1 MLTGVDMVTR
11 QSELIRVLEIIAEE
25 LPDPLWVAL
34 VDDDGLLVACVP
46 SQPPVDVDQISA
58 MTAALAL
65 TALRVLGEIE
75 AEEFRYSSV
84 TGSERQLLVVA
95 LDGKRFLSIGLASDV
110 VVQTAFRPL
119 SRRVAELLK
128 ILKMRFSSS

>member
-1 MLTGVDMVTR
+1 MGVDMVTR
-11 QSELIRVLEIIAEE
+11 QSELIRVLETIAEE

-46 SQPPVDVDQISA
+46 SQPPVSVDQISA

-65 TALRVLGEIE
+65 TAMRVLVEIN

-84 TGSERQLLVVA
+84 AGSERQLLLVA
-95 LDGKRFLSIGLASDV
+95 LDGKRFLSIGLGPDV
-110 VVQTAFRPL
+110 VVQTTFRPL

-128 ILKMRFSSS
+128 ILKMRFSVS

>member
-1 MLTGVDMVTR
+1 MVTR
-11 QSELIRVLEIIAEE
+11 QSELIRVLETIAEE

-46 SQPPVDVDQISA
+46 SQPPVSVDQISA

-65 TALRVLGEIE
+65 TALRVLVEIN

-84 TGSERQLLVVA
+84 AGSERQLLLVA
-95 LDGKRFLSIGLASDV
+95 LDGKRFLSIGLGPDV
-110 VVQTAFRPL
+110 VVQATFRPL

-128 ILKMRFSSS
+128 ILKMRFSAS

>member
-1 MLTGVDMVTR
+1 MVTR
-11 QSELIRVLEIIAEE
+11 QSELIRVLETIAEE
-25 LPDPLWVAL
+25 LPEPLWVAL

-46 SQPPVDVDQISA
+46 SQPPVNVDQISA

-65 TALRVLGEIE
+65 TAIRVLGEID

-84 TGSERQLLVVA
+84 TGSERQLLLVA
-95 LDGKRFLSIGLASDV
+95 LDGKRFLSIGLEPDV
-110 VVQTAFRPL
+110 VVQTVFRPL

-128 ILKMRFSSS
+128 VLKMRFSAS

>member
-1 MLTGVDMVTR
+1 MVTR
-11 QSELIRVLEIIAEE
+11 QSELIRVLETIAEE

-46 SQPPVDVDQISA
+46 SQPPVSVDQISA

-65 TALRVLGEIE
+65 TALRVLVEIN

-84 TGSERQLLVVA
+84 AGSERQLLLVA
-95 LDGKRFLSIGLASDV
+95 LDGKRFLSIGLGPDV
-110 VVQTAFRPL
+110 VVQATFRPL

-128 ILKMRFSSS
+128 ILKMRFSVS

>member
-1 MLTGVDMVTR
+1 MVTR
-11 QSELIRVLEIIAEE
+11 QSELIRVLETIAEE

-46 SQPPVDVDQISA
+46 SRPPVNVDQISA

-65 TALRVLGEIE
+65 TAIRVLGEID

-84 TGSERQLLVVA
+84 TGSGRQLLLVA
-95 LDGKRFLSIGLASDV
+95 LDGKRFLSIGLGPDV
-110 VVQTAFRPL
+110 VVQTIFRPL

-128 ILKMRFSSS
+128 VLKMRFSAS

>member
-1 MLTGVDMVTR
+1 MLMGVDMVTR
-11 QSELIRVLEIIAEE
+11 QSELIRVLETMAEE

-46 SQPPVDVDQISA
+46 SQPPVNVDHISA

-65 TALRVLGEIE
+65 TAIRVLGEID
-75 AEEFRYSSV
+75 AAEFRYSSV
-84 TGSERQLLVVA
+84 TGSERQLLLVA
-95 LDGKRFLSIGLASDV
+95 LDGKRFLSIGLDPDV
-110 VVQTAFRPL
+110 VVQTVFRPL

-128 ILKMRFSSS
+128 ILKMRFSVS

>member
-1 MLTGVDMVTR
+1 MGVDMVTR
-11 QSELIRVLEIIAEE
+11 QSELIRVLEMIAEE

-65 TALRVLGEIE
+65 TALRVLVEID

-84 TGSERQLLVVA
+84 AGSERQLLLVA
-95 LDGKRFLSIGLASDV
+95 LDGKRFLSIGLKPDV
-110 VVQTAFRPL
+110 VVQAVFRPL

-128 ILKMRFSSS
+128 ILRMRFSVS

>member
-1 MLTGVDMVTR
+1 MVTR
-11 QSELIRVLEIIAEE
+11 QSELIRVLETIAEE

-46 SQPPVDVDQISA
+46 SQPPVNVDQISA

-65 TALRVLGEIE
+65 TAIRVLGEIN
-75 AEEFRYSSV
+75 ADEFRYSNV
-84 TGSERQLLVVA
+84 AGSERQLLLVA
-95 LDGKRFLSIGLASDV
+95 LDGKRFLSIGLGPDV
-110 VVQTAFRPL
+110 VVQTTFRPL

-128 ILKMRFSSS
+128 ILKMRFSVS

>member
-1 MLTGVDMVTR
+1 MVTR
-11 QSELIRVLEIIAEE
+11 QSELIRVLETIAAE

-46 SQPPVDVDQISA
+46 SQPPVNVDQISA

-65 TALRVLGEIE
+65 TAMRVLVEIN

-84 TGSERQLLVVA
+84 AGSERQLLLVA
-95 LDGKRFLSIGLASDV
+95 LDGKRFLSIGLGPDV
-110 VVQTAFRPL
+110 VVQTTFRPL

-128 ILKMRFSSS
+128 ILKMRFSIS

>member
-1 MLTGVDMVTR
+1 MVTR
-11 QSELIRVLEIIAEE
+11 QSELIRVLETIAEE

-46 SQPPVDVDQISA
+46 SQPPVNVDQISA

-65 TALRVLGEIE
+65 TATRVLDEIN

-84 TGSERQLLVVA
+84 AGSERQLLLVA
-95 LDGKRFLSIGLASDV
+95 LDGKRFLSIGLGPDV
-110 VVQTAFRPL
+110 VVQTTFRPL

-128 ILKMRFSSS
+128 ILKMRFSVS

>member
-1 MLTGVDMVTR
+1 MVTR
-11 QSELIRVLEIIAEE
+11 QSELIRVLETIAEE

-46 SQPPVDVDQISA
+46 SQPPVSVYQISA

-65 TALRVLGEIE
+65 TSLRVLVEIN

-84 TGSERQLLVVA
+84 AGSERQLLLVA
-95 LDGKRFLSIGLASDV
+95 LDGKRFLSIGLGPDV
-110 VVQTAFRPL
+110 VVQATFRPL

-128 ILKMRFSSS
+128 ILKMRFSVS

>member
-1 MLTGVDMVTR
+1 MVTR
-11 QSELIRVLEIIAEE
+11 QSELIRVLETIAEE

-46 SQPPVDVDQISA
+46 SQPPVSVDQISA

-65 TALRVLGEIE
+65 TALRVLVEIN
-75 AEEFRYSSV
+75 AEEFRYSNV
-84 TGSERQLLVVA
+84 AGSERQLLLVA
-95 LDGKRFLSIGLASDV
+95 LDGKRFLSIGLGPDV
-110 VVQTAFRPL
+110 VVQTTFRPL

-128 ILKMRFSSS
+128 ILKMRFSVS

>member
-1 MLTGVDMVTR
+1 MVTR
-11 QSELIRVLEIIAEE
+11 QSELIRVLEMIAEE

-65 TALRVLGEIE
+65 TALRVLVEID

-84 TGSERQLLVVA
+84 AGSERQLLLVA
-95 LDGKRFLSIGLASDV
+95 LDGKRFLSIGLKPDV
-110 VVQTAFRPL
+110 VVQAVFRPL

-128 ILKMRFSSS
+128 ILRMRFSVS

>member
-1 MLTGVDMVTR
+1 MGVDMVTR
-11 QSELIRVLEIIAEE
+11 QSELIRVLETMAEE

-46 SQPPVDVDQISA
+46 SQPPVSVDQISA

-65 TALRVLGEIE
+65 TALRVLGEID

-84 TGSERQLLVVA
+84 TGSERQLLLVA
-95 LDGKRFLSIGLASDV
+95 LDGKRFLSIGLGPDV
-110 VVQTAFRPL
+110 VVQTVFRPL

-128 ILKMRFSSS
+128 VLKMKFSVS

>member
-1 MLTGVDMVTR
+1 MVTR
-11 QSELIRVLEIIAEE
+11 QSELIRVLETIAEE

-46 SQPPVDVDQISA
+46 SQPPVNVDQISA

-65 TALRVLGEIE
+65 TAMRVLVEIN

-84 TGSERQLLVVA
+84 AGSERQLLLVA
-95 LDGKRFLSIGLASDV
+95 LDGKRFLSIGLGPDV
-110 VVQTAFRPL
+110 VVQTTFRPL

-128 ILKMRFSSS
+128 ILKMRFSVS

>member
-1 MLTGVDMVTR
+1 MVTR
-11 QSELIRVLEIIAEE
+11 QSELIRVLETIAAE

-46 SQPPVDVDQISA
+46 SQPPVSVDQISA

-65 TALRVLGEIE
+65 TALRVLVEIN

-84 TGSERQLLVVA
+84 AGSERQLLLVA
-95 LDGKRFLSIGLASDV
+95 LDGKRFLSIGLGPDI
-110 VVQTAFRPL
+110 VVQTTFRAL
-119 SRRVAELLK
+119 SRRLAELLK
-128 ILKMRFSSS
+128 ILKMRFSVS

>member
-1 MLTGVDMVTR
+1 MVTR
-11 QSELIRVLEIIAEE
+11 QSELIRVLETIAEE

-46 SQPPVDVDQISA
+46 SQPPVNVDQISA

-65 TALRVLGEIE
+65 TAIRVLGEID

-84 TGSERQLLVVA
+84 TGSGRQLLLVA
-95 LDGKRFLSIGLASDV
+95 LDGKRFLSIGLGPDV
-110 VVQTAFRPL
+110 VVQTIFRPL

-128 ILKMRFSSS
+128 VLKMRFSAS

>member
-1 MLTGVDMVTR
+1 MVTR
-11 QSELIRVLEIIAEE
+11 QSELIRVLETIAAE

-46 SQPPVDVDQISA
+46 SQPPVNVDQISA

-65 TALRVLGEIE
+65 TSIRVLIEIN

-84 TGSERQLLVVA
+84 AGSERQLLLVA
-95 LDGKRFLSIGLASDV
+95 LDGKRFLSIGLGPDV
-110 VVQTAFRPL
+110 VVQTTFRPL

-128 ILKMRFSSS
+128 ILKMRFSVS

>member
-1 MLTGVDMVTR
+1 MVTR
-11 QSELIRVLEIIAEE
+11 QSELIRVLETIAED
-25 LPDPLWVAL
+25 LPEPLWVAL

-46 SQPPVDVDQISA
+46 SQPPVNVDQISA

-65 TALRVLGEIE
+65 TAIRVLGEID

-84 TGSERQLLVVA
+84 TGSERQLLLVA
-95 LDGKRFLSIGLASDV
+95 LDGKRFLSIGLEPDV
-110 VVQTAFRPL
+110 VVQTVFRPL

-128 ILKMRFSSS
+128 VLKMRFSAS

>member
-1 MLTGVDMVTR
+1 MVTR
-11 QSELIRVLEIIAEE
+11 QSELIRVLETIAAE

-46 SQPPVDVDQISA
+46 SQPPVNVDQISA

-65 TALRVLGEIE
+65 TSIRVLVEIN

-84 TGSERQLLVVA
+84 AGSERQLLLVA
-95 LDGKRFLSIGLASDV
+95 LDGKRFLSIGLGPDV
-110 VVQTAFRPL
+110 VVQTTFRPL

-128 ILKMRFSSS
+128 ILKMRFSVS

>member
-1 MLTGVDMVTR
+1 MGVDMVTR
-11 QSELIRVLEIIAEE
+11 QSELIRVLETIAEE

-46 SQPPVDVDQISA
+46 SRPPVNVDQISA

-65 TALRVLGEIE
+65 TAIRVLGEID

-84 TGSERQLLVVA
+84 TGSGRQLLLVA
-95 LDGKRFLSIGLASDV
+95 LDGKRFLSIGLGPDV
-110 VVQTAFRPL
+110 VVQTIFRPL

-128 ILKMRFSSS
+128 VLKMRFSAS

>member
-1 MLTGVDMVTR
+1 MVTR
-11 QSELIRVLEIIAEE
+11 QSELIRVLETIAEE

-46 SQPPVDVDQISA
+46 SQPPVSVDQISA

-65 TALRVLGEIE
+65 TAMRVLVEIN
-75 AEEFRYSSV
+75 AEDFRYSSV
-84 TGSERQLLVVA
+84 AGSERQLLLVA
-95 LDGKRFLSIGLASDV
+95 LDGKRFLSIGLGPDV
-110 VVQTAFRPL
+110 VVQTTFRPL

-128 ILKMRFSSS
+128 ILKMRFSVS

>member
-1 MLTGVDMVTR
+1 MVTR
-11 QSELIRVLEIIAEE
+11 QSELIRVLETIAEE

-46 SQPPVDVDQISA
+46 SQPPVSVDQISA

-65 TALRVLGEIE
+65 TALRVLVEIN

-84 TGSERQLLVVA
+84 AGSERQLLLVA
-95 LDGKRFLSIGLASDV
+95 LDGKRFLSIGLGPDV
-110 VVQTAFRPL
+110 VVQATFRPL

-128 ILKMRFSSS
+128 ILKRRFSVS

>member
-1 MLTGVDMVTR
+1 MVTR
-11 QSELIRVLEIIAEE
+11 QSELIRVLETIAGD

-46 SQPPVDVDQISA
+46 SQPPVNVDQISA
-58 MTAALAL
+58 MTATLAL
-65 TALRVLGEIE
+65 TSLRVLSEID
-75 AEEFRYSSV
+75 AEDFRYSSV
-84 TGSERQLLVVA
+84 AGSERQLLLVA
-95 LDGKRFLSIGLASDV
+95 LDGKRFLSIGLKPGV

-128 ILKMRFSSS
+128 ILKMRFSAS

>member
-1 MLTGVDMVTR
+1 MGADMVTR
-11 QSELIRVLEIIAEE
+11 QSELIRVLETIAED
-25 LPDPLWVAL
+25 LPEPLWVAL

-46 SQPPVDVDQISA
+46 SQPPVNVDQISA

-65 TALRVLGEIE
+65 TAMRVLGEID

-84 TGSERQLLVVA
+84 TGSERQLLLVA
-95 LDGKRFLSIGLASDV
+95 LDGKRFLSIGLGPDV
-110 VVQTAFRPL
+110 VVQTVFRPL

-128 ILKMRFSSS
+128 VLKMRFSAS

>member
-1 MLTGVDMVTR
+1 MVTR
-11 QSELIRVLEIIAEE
+11 QSELIRVLETIAAE

-46 SQPPVDVDQISA
+46 SQPPVNVDQISA

-65 TALRVLGEIE
+65 TAMRVLVEIN

-84 TGSERQLLVVA
+84 AGSERQLLLVA
-95 LDGKRFLSIGLASDV
+95 LDGKRFLSIGLGPDV
-110 VVQTAFRPL
+110 VVQATFRPL

-128 ILKMRFSSS
+128 ILKMRFSIS

>member
-1 MLTGVDMVTR
+1 MVTR
-11 QSELIRVLEIIAEE
+11 QSELIRVLETIAEE

-46 SQPPVDVDQISA
+46 SQPPVNVDQISA

-65 TALRVLGEIE
+65 TAIRVLGEIE
-75 AEEFRYSSV
+75 AAEFRYSSV
-84 TGSERQLLVVA
+84 TGSDRQLLLVA
-95 LDGKRFLSIGLASDV
+95 LDGKRFLSIGLGPDIA
-110 VVQTAFRPL
+110 VQTAFRPL

-128 ILKMRFSSS
+128 ILKMRFSAA